1 MSATPK
7 GAWSPLR
14 RPLFRALWISD
25 VVSSIGTWMHDSA
38 AAWLMTL
45 LAPSPLMVSLV
56 QAATTLPLFLLALPG
71 GALADIL
78 DRRRILLAT
87 QVWLFLMAAMLG
99 VLTVTGMIQ
108 PWMLLVITLAIG
120 AGSAVDIPAWQAMIP
135 EVVPRDELPASV
147 GLGTV
152 AINVARAVGPAIA
165 GVIIVAGG
173 PGPVF
178 LINAASVLGVF
189 FVLWR
194 WRRETHRA
202 TLPAERMASAV
213 RAGIRYVRYTPALRA
228 VIVRTAAFVLFASAL
243 WALLP
248 LVAKT
253 SLGRGPVAYGALVG
267 CLGLG
272 GLLGAAVL
280 PGWRRRQSTDAITAV
295 ATVVFAVGC
304 LALAWVTHFGMLL
317 GAMLVAG
324 IGWMIVLSSLILAA
338 QRGAAE
344 WVRGRALAVST
355 LTLFGS
361 FAVGALLWGI
371 VANQAGITFALTAA
385 GVGLLVGLGLIPRY
399 RLAAAESMNLDPARI
414 WDDPVVAEALAAE
427 AGPVLVTVEYTLEPS
442 QRARFAAALRRL
454 VRPIRRRDGAVFWEL
469 FVDAANPHRCVECYL
484 VESWAEHLRQH
495 GRTTQSDREVEDALR
510 TFYTGR
516 EHVTHFVALQPPT
529 PRQAQE
535 SRWRL
540 VR

>member
-7 GAWSPLR
+7 DAWSPLR

-99 VLTVTGMIQ
+99 VLTVTGIIQ

-442 QRARFAAALRRL
+442 QRATFAAALRRL

>member
-1 MSATPK
+1 MTAIAK
-7 GAWSPLR
+7 GAWAPLR

-87 QVWLFLMAAMLG
+87 QVWLFLMAALLG
-99 VLTVTGMIQ
+99 VLTVTGVVQ

-147 GLGTV
+147 GLGSV

-213 RAGIRYVRYTPALRA
+213 RAGMRYVRYTPALRA

-248 LVAKT
+248 LVART
-253 SLGRGPVAYGALVG
+253 SLGRGPIAYGALVG
-267 CLGLG
+267 SLGLG
-272 GLLGAAVL
+272 GLLGAAIL
-280 PGWRRRQSTDAITAV
+280 PGWRGRQSTDAITAV
-295 ATVVFAVGC
+295 ATVVFAFGC
-304 LALAWVTHFGMLL
+304 LALAWVRDFAVLL

-324 IGWMIVLSSLILAA
+324 IGWLIVVSSLILAA

-344 WVRGRALAVST
+344 WVRGRSLAVSS

-361 FAVGALLWGI
+361 FAVGALLWGV
-371 VANQAGITFALTAA
+371 VADRAGITLALTAA
-385 GVGLLVGLGLIPRY
+385 GGGLLLGLGLIPRF
-399 RLAAAESMNLDPARI
+399 RLAAAEGVNLDPAHI
-414 WDDPVVAEALAAE
+414 WEDPVVAEALAAD
-427 AGPVLVTVEYTLEPS
+427 AGPVLVTVEYTLEPH
-442 QRARFAAALRRL
+442 QRATFASALRRL
-454 VRPIRRRDGAVFWEL
+454 VGPIRRRDGAVFWEL

-495 GRTTQSDREVEDALR
+495 GRTTQADREVEDALR

-516 EHVTHFVALQPPT
+516 ERVTHFVALQPPR

>member
-361 FAVGALLWGI
+361 FAVGALLWGV

>member
-1 MSATPK
+1 MTATPIT
-7 GAWSPLR
+7 AWSPLR

-45 LAPSPLMVSLV
+45 LDPSPLMVSLV

-78 DRRRILLAT
+78 DRRGILLAT
-87 QVWLFLMAAMLG
+87 QVWLFLMAALLG

-120 AGSAVDIPAWQAMIP
+120 TGSAVDIPAWQAMIP

-147 GLGTV
+147 GLGSV

-194 WRRETHRA
+194 WRRGTHPA
-202 TLPAERMASAV
+202 ALPAERMGFA
-213 RAGIRYVRYTPALRA
+213 RGAGIRYVRYTPALRA

-253 SLGRGPVAYGALVG
+253 SLGRGPIAYGALVG
-267 CLGLG
+267 SLGLG
-272 GLLGAAVL
+272 GLLGAAIL

-295 ATVVFAVGC
+295 ATVVFAFGC
-304 LALAWVTHFGMLL
+304 LALAWVRDFSVLL

-324 IGWMIVLSSLILAA
+324 IGWLIVVSSLILAA

-361 FAVGALLWGI
+361 FAVGALVWGI
-371 VANQAGITFALTAA
+371 VADEAGIPSALMAA
-385 GVGLLVGLGLIPRY
+385 RRRP
-399 RLAAAESMNLDPARI
+399 PAR
-414 WDDPVVAEALAAE
+414 
-427 AGPVLVTVEYTLEPS
+427 
-442 QRARFAAALRRL
+442 
-454 VRPIRRRDGAVFWEL
+454 VRP
-469 FVDAANPHRCVECYL
+469 
-484 VESWAEHLRQH
+484 
-495 GRTTQSDREVEDALR
+495 
-510 TFYTGR
+510 
-516 EHVTHFVALQPPT
+516 VA
-529 PRQAQE
+529 
-535 SRWRL
+535 
-540 VR
+540 

>member
-1 MSATPK
+1 MPPS
-7 GAWSPLR
+7 AWSPLR

-45 LAPSPLMVSLV
+45 LTPSPLMVSLV
-56 QAATTLPLFLLALPG
+56 QVATTLPLFLLALPA
-71 GALADIL
+71 GALSDIL
-78 DRRRILLAT
+78 DRRRVLLAT
-87 QVWLFLMAAMLG
+87 QVWLALMATLLG
-99 VLTVTGMIQ
+99 VLTVTGVVQ
-108 PWMLLVITLAIG
+108 PWMLLVVTLAIG

-135 EVVPRDELPASV
+135 EVV
-147 GLGTV
+147 
-152 AINVARAVGPAIA
+152 ARAVGPAIA
-165 GVIIVAGG
+165 GIVIVAGG

-178 LINAASVLGVF
+178 FVNAATVLGVF
-189 FVLWR
+189 LVLWR
-194 WRRETHRA
+194 WRREPHRA

-243 WALLP
+243 WSLLP

-253 SLGRGPVAYGALVG
+253 SLGRGPIAYGALVG
-267 CLGLG
+267 SLGVG
-272 GLLGAAVL
+272 GLLGAAIL
-280 PGWRRRQSTDAITAV
+280 PVWRRRQSTDAITAV

-304 LALAWVTHFGMLL
+304 LALAWVREFGVLM

-324 IGWMIVLSSLILAA
+324 TGWLIVVSSLILAA

-361 FAVGALLWGI
+361 FAVGALVWGI
-371 VANQAGITFALTAA
+371 VADEAGIPSALMAA
-385 GVGLLVGLGLIPRY
+385 GGGLLLGLGLIPFFP
-399 RLAAAESMNLDPARI
+399 LAAAEGLKLDPAHI
-414 WDDPVVAEALAAE
+414 WDDPVVAEELAAE
-427 AGPVLVTVEYTLEPS
+427 AGPVLVTVEYTLEPR
-442 QRARFAAALRRL
+442 QRASFAAALRRQ
-454 VRPIRRRDGAVFWEL
+454 VRPIRQRDGAVFWEL

-510 TFYTGR
+510 TFYSGR
-516 EHVTHFVALQPPT
+516 ERVTHFVALQA
-529 PRQAQE
+529 PRPRPAQE

>member
-1 MSATPK
+1 MTAPS
-7 GAWSPLR
+7 AWSPLR

-45 LAPSPLMVSLV
+45 LTPSPLMVSLV
-56 QAATTLPLFLLALPG
+56 QVATTLPLFLLALPA
-71 GALADIL
+71 GALSDIL
-78 DRRRILLAT
+78 DRRRVLLAT
-87 QVWLFLMAAMLG
+87 QVWLALMAALLG
-99 VLTVTGMIQ
+99 VLTVTGVVQ
-108 PWMLLVITLAIG
+108 PWMLLVVTLAIG

-135 EVVPRDELPASV
+135 EVVPKEELPASV

-165 GVIIVAGG
+165 GVVIVAGG

-178 LINAASVLGVF
+178 LVNAVTVLGVF

-194 WRRETHRA
+194 WRREPHRA

-253 SLGRGPVAYGALVG
+253 SLGRGPIAYGALVG
-267 CLGLG
+267 SLGLG
-272 GLLGAAVL
+272 GLVGAAIL
-280 PGWRRRQSTDAITAV
+280 PVWRRRQSTDTITAV

-304 LALAWVTHFGMLL
+304 LALAWVREFGLLL

-324 IGWMIVLSSLILAA
+324 IGWLVVVSSLILAA

-361 FAVGALLWGI
+361 FAVGALLWGV
-371 VANQAGITFALTAA
+371 VADEAGIPSALMAA
-385 GVGLLVGLGLIPRY
+385 GGGLLLGLGLIPLFP
-399 RLAAAESMNLDPARI
+399 LAAAEGLKLDPAHI
-414 WDDPVVAEALAAE
+414 WDDPVVAEELAGE
-427 AGPVLVTVEYTLEPS
+427 AGPVLVTVEYTLEPRHRPS
-442 QRARFAAALRRL
+442 FAAALRRQ
-454 VRPIRRRDGAVFWEL
+454 VRPIRQRDGAVFWEL

-510 TFYTGR
+510 TFYSGR
-516 EHVTHFVALQPPT
+516 ERVTHFVALQA
-529 PRQAQE
+529 PRPRPAQE

>member
-99 VLTVTGMIQ
+99 VLTVTGIIQ

-152 AINVARAVGPAIA
+152 AINVARALGPAIA

-442 QRARFAAALRRL
+442 QRATFAAALRRL

>member
-99 VLTVTGMIQ
+99 VLTVTGIIQ

-442 QRARFAAALRRL
+442 QRATFAAALRRL

-495 GRTTQSDREVEDALR
+495 GRTTQADREVEDALR

-516 EHVTHFVALQPPT
+516 ERVTHFVALQPPR

>member
-361 FAVGALLWGI
+361 FAVGALLWGV

-427 AGPVLVTVEYTLEPS
+427 AGPVLVTVEYTLEPP
-442 QRARFAAALRRL
+442 QRATFAAALRRL